1 MTKGTTFDIL
11 SDLVE
16 QVVWPEQEIPP
27 GMGKCTGCGELIHP
41 GQDDWDG
48 EDGNHYPE
56 FDMGGGDVRKFECG
70 PVHRGEK

>member
-16 QVVWPEQEIPP
+16 QVVWPEQEVPP

-48 EDGNHYPE
+48 EDGGYHYP
-56 FDMGGGDVRKFECG
+56 DYDALGGNVEKIKCGEVVRGD
-70 PVHRGEK
+70 